1 MNKTPSP
8 FCIDTHC
15 GQLELTKGSYLTL
28 LKRKGE
34 IFGTVKKTKHIN
46 HVENRKKTV
55 SKTNRR
61 RNMQNMIRSSRFES

>member
-28 LKRKGE
+28 LKRKNE
-34 IFGTVKKTKHIN
+34 VFGTVKKTKHISYP
-46 HVENRKKTV
+46 ENRK
-55 SKTNRR
+55 N
-61 RNMQNMIRSSRFES
+61 QF